1 MCKKLIICMGNSY
14 KNGGRCLAG
23 IEVNKSCGGYNIV
36 KEASEVTLVS
46 IVRILFQNL
55 KQGIL

>member
-1 MCKKLIICMGNSY
+1 MGNSY
-14 KNGGRCLAG
+14 ENGGRCLAG

-36 KEASEVTLVS
+36 KEASEVPLVS